1 MMRSLLAACRLA
13 SAALVLVLSACA
25 SQVTRPPEPA
35 GAQREPVRALSS
47 YTVTMSAQANTQLTD
62 NLKFNIDTLRAKVGQ
77 ALESK
82 GLVAKD
88 GDFAMQVVIDDI
100 RVRGTFSAVMF
111 GFMAGDD
118 HIYGTA
124 TLSRDGKTLGS
135 FGIKTSWALGGL
147 AGGQDDARMGWL
159 YEEFSKQLAEEL
171 VARRDAKR

>member
-1 MMRSLLAACRLA
+1 MNFVQSTAWRLA
-13 SAALVLVLSACA
+13 SAGVLLFLSACA
-25 SQVTRPPEPA
+25 SQVTRAPEAA
-35 GAQREPVRALSS
+35 GAPREPVRALST
-47 YTVTMSAQANTQLTD
+47 YTVTMSPQANTQLTD
-62 NLKFNIDTLRAKVGQ
+62 NLKFNIDMLRTKVGQ

-88 GDFAMQVVIDDI
+88 GDFEMQVVVDDI

-124 TLSRDGKTLGS
+124 TLRRGDKTLGS

-147 AGGQDDARMGWL
+147 AGGQDDARMGWR
-159 YEEFSKQLAEEL
+159 YEEFAKQPAEEL
-171 VARRDAKR
+171 VARRDGKR